1 MTFISLL
8 STAQGTFGGAMR
20 LVGWPVVMLG
30 PLEKTFSLCV
40 EGGGGVGEPQL

>member
-40 EGGGGVGEPQL
+40 GGEGRGEPQL